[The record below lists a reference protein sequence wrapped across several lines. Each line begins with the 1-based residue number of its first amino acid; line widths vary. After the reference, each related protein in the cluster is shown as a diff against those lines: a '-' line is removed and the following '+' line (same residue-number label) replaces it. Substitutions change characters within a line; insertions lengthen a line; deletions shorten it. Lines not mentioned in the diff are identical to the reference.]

1 MMTIRTRTW
10 ALAAALCLAA
20 CTVGPDY
27 RKPVVEIPT
36 SFKEGASWQRA
47 EANPQGAL
55 ASTWWL
61 EYHDDT
67 LTHLVEDALAA
78 NQSIVA
84 AEAAYRLSKATVAA
98 STAALYPV
106 VTAGASASRSRFGTG
121 ATTTGQGLTGT
132 GATGASS
139 GTSNVVSATLAASW
153 EPDLWGQVRRGI
165 ESSRDTSQATD
176 AQLAGVRLSIAAS
189 VAIDYFALRQLDMD
203 IDLLQRQ
210 QEINGR
216 ILEMTRASFLQGT
229 ASNDNL
235 LVAQDTL
242 ETVVAVLQ
250 ASKTSR
256 EQFEHAIAVLTGVPP
271 AGFSIAPRPGY
282 TFTQPPVPLELPSE
296 LLERRPDVVA
306 AERAAASANARIGVA
321 KAAFFPS
328 LVLSAEGGFQNST
341 LANLFS
347 LPNRIWTLGPA
358 LAATI
363 FDGGART
370 AAVHEAEATY
380 DQSVATYRQTV
391 LTAFQNVEDS
401 LSTCNHL
408 RAQANAYAGIYQRN
422 QQLFESVRAQLLAGT
437 ASEEGLLIQQLT
449 LLSAEQFLKDTQ
461 GQLAQSS
468 VTLVMNL
475 GGGWQWDG
483 AKKAP

>member
-1 MMTIRTRTW
+1 MKTIRTRTW
-10 ALAAALCLAA
+10 ALAAAMCLAA

-27 RKPVVEIPT
+27 RKPVVEIPA

-55 ASTWWL
+55 SSTWWL
-61 EYHDDT
+61 AYRDDT
-67 LTHLVEDALAA
+67 LTQLIGKALAA

-84 AEAAYRLSKATVAA
+84 AEAAYRLSKAAVAA

-121 ATTTGQGLTGT
+121 AATIGPGVTGSS
-132 GATGASS
+132 ATGASS

-165 ESSRDTSQATD
+165 ESSRENAQATD

-189 VAIDYFALRQLDMD
+189 LATDYFELRRLDMD

-210 QEINGR
+210 QEIDAR
-216 ILEMTRASFLQGT
+216 VLEMTRASFLQGT
-229 ASNDNL
+229 ASNDNVL
-235 LVAQDTL
+235 AAQDAL
-242 ETVVAVLQ
+242 ESVVAVLQ

-271 AGFSIAPRPGY
+271 AGFSIAPQPDY
-282 TFTQPPVPLELPSE
+282 AFVLPPVPLSLPSE

-328 LVLSAEGGFQNST
+328 LVLSAEGGFQNDT

-380 DQSVATYRQTV
+380 DGSVAAYRQTV

-401 LSTCNHL
+401 LSACNHL
-408 RAQANAYAGIYQRN
+408 RAQADAFAGIYRRN
-422 QQLFESVRAQLLAGT
+422 QQLFESARAQLLAGT
-437 ASEEGLLIQQLT
+437 ASEQGLLIQQLT
-449 LLSAEQFLKDTQ
+449 LLSAEQNLNDTR
-461 GQLAQSS
+461 GQLVQSS

-475 GGGWQWDG
+475 GGGWQEEG
-483 AKKAP
+483 VKQAP